1 MKKKWT
7 TIFTVATVTVSMG
20 LFASCSSTPTTT
32 AESTELPAEVTTDL
46 PSDTTSYSS
55 ESTGAVVDTA
65 SPPTYLADA
74 SSTSSVSDAAPAY
87 SAPSPVNLGASS
99 AGRSH

>member
-1 MKKKWT
+1 MKKWT
-7 TIFTVATVTVSMG
+7 TVLTLATVTVSMS

-32 AESTELPAEVTTDL
+32 ADTTELPAEVTTDL
-46 PSDTTSYSS
+46 PSDSMSYSS

-74 SSTSSVSDAAPAY
+74 SSSTTSDYTPSYTTS
-87 SAPSPVNLGASS
+87 SPVNLGASS